1 MIINMT
7 IAGTHKNGFSKNAK
21 EKPRPILHFL
31 NEIPI
36 YYSIPKFKTKA
47 FHLNYA
53 HIHKIIFKV

>member
-1 MIINMT
+1 MT